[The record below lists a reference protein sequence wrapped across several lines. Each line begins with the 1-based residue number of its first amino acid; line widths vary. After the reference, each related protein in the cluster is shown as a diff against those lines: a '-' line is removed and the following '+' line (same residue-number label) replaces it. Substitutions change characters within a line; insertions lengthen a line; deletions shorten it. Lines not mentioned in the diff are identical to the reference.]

1 LREIQRVHRCA
12 MLGILI
18 WEVDEHSKGYGTD
31 AIQCILDYGFSTLN
45 LHNIMLEVFDFN
57 SKAKKCYEKCGFKE
71 IGRRRQSL
79 FHQGEWH
86 DRIFMDIT
94 KHDFNKQ
101 PLSSS

>member
-1 LREIQRVHRCA
+1 
-12 MLGILI
+12 M
-18 WEVDEHSKGYGTD
+18 
-31 AIQCILDYGFSTLN
+31 QCILDYGFSTLN